1 MTSFIG
7 ILLLL
12 QHFLS
17 VDYVKKNEEEKKRG
31 RDDAWEQDE
40 FVSFKS
46 IENDRSACVYVS
58 LLYHRSMPSYLTCSY
73 VSVFFFFLFFKEVQ
87 SQSR

>member
-1 MTSFIG
+1 M
-7 ILLLL
+7 LL
-12 QHFLS
+12 QHFPCL
-17 VDYVKKNEEEKKRG
+17 DYVKKREREREKEQ
-31 RDDAWEQDE
+31 DDVWEQDE

-73 VSVFFFFLFFKEVQ
+73 VSVFFFFFFFKEVQ